1 MKAFFE
7 TFKHDTWVMPYLR
20 KYKKLLALTL
30 FLGLMTFFCGSA
42 LMFNSGYL
50 ISKAARHPYNILMIY
65 VPIVL
70 TRAFGIGRPAFRYA
84 ERITSH
90 NWVLR
95 IVSDFRKKLYQAV
108 AKHAVAI
115 RQNFQTGDVL
125 SILAD
130 DIDHIENLY
139 LRTVFPTVIAWLM
152 YLMIVIALGYFSWWF
167 GLLMLLM
174 LGLIIIAM
182 PLWSVLI
189 NGARESQSRKIQQTF
204 YTQLTDAVMGLGD
217 WLISGRKTDFYD
229 RQTAPIDEI
238 ARLRRADHRFQWWRD
253 FTIQLLF
260 GIICLAL
267 LIWSS
272 FYWTTNKASA
282 NWIAAFV
289 LSVFPLVD
297 AFQSVS
303 QGVSEWP
310 SYQRSIR
317 RVNALDTTPV
327 DETDQTVLT
336 EQFSGLRVAD
346 LDFQYEAGT
355 RPIFKKLNLSLAA
368 GEKLALLGPSG
379 TGKSTLLKLILG
391 DLTPTSG
398 SIQLNDVPISRLQNE
413 RAKLFGVLDQQP
425 YLFNTSIMNNVRMG
439 NPDATDAQV
448 KAALKAVELAPLIEG
463 LPDQYETVVEEGGAR
478 FSGGERQRIALAR
491 ILLQDAPIIILDEPT
506 VSLDPITESHLLATV
521 FRVLQDKTILWV
533 THHLA
538 GINYVDQVRFLEAGA
553 FDMAGTPQEL
563 YATAPRFKRL
573 YDLDQGHDEVRS

>member
-1 MKAFFE
+1 MKDFFA

-108 AKHAVAI
+108 EKHAVAI

-125 SILAD
+125 SLLAD

-139 LRTVFPTVIAWLM
+139 LRTVFPTVIALM
-152 YLMIVIALGYFSWWF
+152 MYVLIIIALGYFSWWF
-167 GLLMLLM
+167 GLLMLVL
-174 LGLIIIAM
+174 LGLVVIVM

-189 NGARESQSRKIQQTF
+189 NGARETQSRQIQQGF
-204 YTQLTDAVMGLGD
+204 YTQLTDSVMGLGD
-217 WLISGRKTDFYD
+217 WLIAGRQKDFYQ
-229 RQTAPIDEI
+229 RQTKPIAEI
-238 ARLRRADHRFQWWRD
+238 AALRRKDHQFQWWRD
-253 FTIQLLF
+253 FTIQLIF
-260 GIICLAL
+260 GVVCIAL

-272 FYWTTNKASA
+272 FYWTTNSASS
-282 NWIAAFV
+282 NWVAAFV

-317 RVNALDTTPV
+317 RVNALDTAPT
-327 DETDQTVLT
+327 DDHDQTVLT
-336 EQFSGLRVAD
+336 EPFQMLQVAD
-346 LDFQYEAGT
+346 LDFAYPGGHRQ
-355 RPIFKKLNLSLAA
+355 IFNHLDLTLKA
-368 GEKLALLGPSG
+368 GEKVALLGPSG

-391 DLTPTSG
+391 DLQPTSG
-398 SIQLNDVPISRLQNE
+398 DVQLNDVPISRLQNQ
-413 RAKLFGVLDQQP
+413 RAQLFGVLDQQP
-425 YLFNTSIMNNVRMG
+425 YLFNTTIMNNVRMG
-439 NPDATDAQV
+439 NEDASDDQV
-448 KAALKAVELAPLIEG
+448 KAALKAVELEPLIQG
-463 LPDQYETVVEEGGAR
+463 LPDGYDTIVEEGGAR
-478 FSGGERQRIALAR
+478 FSGGERQRLALAR

-538 GINYVDQVRFLEAGA
+538 GVENVDQVRFLEDGA
-553 FDMAGTPQEL
+553 FDMAGTPDEL
-563 YATAPRFKRL
+563 YQTAPRFKRL
-573 YDLDQGHDEVRS
+573 YDLDRGREA

>member
-1 MKAFFE
+1 MKNFFA
-7 TFKHDTWVMPYLR
+7 TFKRDTWVMPYLR

-108 AKHAVAI
+108 EKQAVAI

-125 SILAD
+125 SLLAD

-139 LRTVFPTVIAWLM
+139 LRTVFPTVIALM
-152 YLMIVIALGYFSWWF
+152 MYVLIVLALGVFSWWF

-174 LGLIIIAM
+174 LGLIVIVM
-182 PLWSVLI
+182 PLLSVLV
-189 NGARESQSRKIQQTF
+189 NGARETRSRQIQQTF

-217 WLISGRKTDFYD
+217 WLISGRQQDFND
-229 RQTAPIDEI
+229 RQTAPIDQI
-238 ARLRRADHRFQWWRD
+238 SSLRRADHQFQWWRD
-253 FTIQLLF
+253 FTIQIIF
-260 GIICLAL
+260 GVICLAL
-267 LIWSS
+267 IIWSS
-272 FYWTTNKASA
+272 FAWTQNDANA

-310 SYQRSIR
+310 SYQRSIV
-317 RVNALDTTPV
+317 RVNQLDTTPT
-327 DETDQTVLT
+327 DQRDQTVLT
-336 EQFSGLRVAD
+336 EPFNQLQVAN
-346 LDFQYEAGT
+346 LEFTYPEGT
-355 RPIFKKLNLSLAA
+355 RPIFKQLSLTLKA
-368 GEKLALLGPSG
+368 GEKVALLGPSG

-391 DLTPTSG
+391 DLQPNGG
-398 SIQLNDVPISRLQNE
+398 SVQLNDIPIARLQNE
-413 RAKLFGVLDQQP
+413 RAQLFGVLDQQP
-425 YLFNTSIMNNVRMG
+425 YLFNTTIMNNVRMG
-439 NPDATDAQV
+439 NLKATDDQV
-448 KAALKAVELAPLIEG
+448 KAALKAVELDHLIDS
-463 LPDQYETVVEEGGAR
+463 LPDGYETVVEEGGAR
-478 FSGGERQRIALAR
+478 FSGGERQRLALAR

-506 VSLDPITESHLLATV
+506 VSLDPITEAHLLATV
-521 FRVLQDKTILWV
+521 FKVLQDKTILWV

-538 GINYVDQVRFLEAGA
+538 GINYVDQVRFLEDGQ

-563 YATAPRFKRL
+563 YASAPRFKRL
-573 YDLDQGHDEVRS
+573 YDLDQGQE

>member
-20 KYKKLLALTL
+20 KYKKLLTLTL

-152 YLMIVIALGYFSWWF
+152 YLVIVIALGFFSWWF

-174 LGLIIIAM
+174 LGLIVIVM
-182 PLWSVLI
+182 PLWSVLL
-189 NGARESQSRKIQQTF
+189 NGARETQSRKIQQTF

-217 WLISGRKTDFYD
+217 WLISGRQADFND
-229 RQTAPIDEI
+229 RQTAPIDQI
-238 ARLRRADHRFQWWRD
+238 ATIRRADHRFQWWRD

-260 GIICLAL
+260 GVICLAL

-272 FYWTTNKASA
+272 FYWTTDKASS

-317 RVNALDTTPV
+317 RVNALDTTPT
-327 DETDQTVLT
+327 DETDQTSLT
-336 EQFSGLRVAD
+336 EPFSSLQVAD
-346 LDFQYEAGT
+346 LDFQYTAGN
-355 RPIFKKLNLSLAA
+355 RQIFKHLNLSLTA

-391 DLTPTSG
+391 DLQPTNG

-439 NPDATDAQV
+439 NPDATDEQV
-448 KAALKAVELAPLIEG
+448 KAALKSVELAPLIES
-463 LPDQYETVVEEGGAR
+463 LPAGYDTVVEEGGAR

-506 VSLDPITESHLLATV
+506 VSLDPITEAHLLATV

-538 GINYVDQVRFLEAGA
+538 GINYVDQVRFLEAGQ

-573 YDLDQGHDEVRS
+573 YDLDQGND

>member
-1 MKAFFE
+1 
-7 TFKHDTWVMPYLR
+7 
-20 KYKKLLALTL
+20 
-30 FLGLMTFFCGSA
+30 
-42 LMFNSGYL
+42 
-50 ISKAARHPYNILMIY
+50 
-65 VPIVL
+65 
-70 TRAFGIGRPAFRYA
+70 
-84 ERITSH
+84 
-90 NWVLR
+90 
-95 IVSDFRKKLYQAV
+95 
-108 AKHAVAI
+108 
-115 RQNFQTGDVL
+115 
-125 SILAD
+125 
-130 DIDHIENLY
+130 
-139 LRTVFPTVIAWLM
+139 
-152 YLMIVIALGYFSWWF
+152 
-167 GLLMLLM
+167 
-174 LGLIIIAM
+174 
-182 PLWSVLI
+182 
-189 NGARESQSRKIQQTF
+189 
-204 YTQLTDAVMGLGD
+204 MGLGD
-217 WLISGRKTDFYD
+217 WLISGRQTDFND

-238 ARLRRADHRFQWWRD
+238 ASLRRADHRFQWWRD

-260 GIICLAL
+260 GVICIAL

-272 FYWTTNKASA
+272 FYWTTDKASS

-317 RVNALDTTPV
+317 RVNALDTTPT

-336 EQFSGLRVAD
+336 ESFSQLQVAD
-346 LDFQYEAGT
+346 LDFQYAEANHQ
-355 RPIFKKLNLSLAA
+355 IFKHLNLTLTA

-391 DLTPTSG
+391 DLQPTNG
-398 SIQLNDVPISRLQNE
+398 SVQLNDVPISRLQNE
-413 RAKLFGVLDQQP
+413 RATLFGVLDQQP

-439 NPDATDAQV
+439 NPDATDAEV
-448 KAALKAVELAPLIEG
+448 KAALTSVELAPLIDG
-463 LPDQYETVVEEGGAR
+463 LPDGYETIVEEGGAR

-506 VSLDPITESHLLATV
+506 VSLDPITEAHLLATV

-538 GINYVDQVRFLEAGA
+538 GINYVDQVRFLEAGQ

-573 YDLDQGHDEVRS
+573 YDLDQGHE

>member
-1 MKAFFE
+1 MKNFFA
-7 TFKHDTWVMPYLR
+7 TFQHDTWVMPYLR

-50 ISKAARHPYNILMIY
+50 ISRAAQRPENILLIY

-108 AKHAVAI
+108 AKQAVAI

-125 SILAD
+125 SLLAD

-139 LRTVFPTVIAWLM
+139 LRTVFPTVIAWTM
-152 YLMIVIALGYFSWWF
+152 YVIIVLALGYFSWWF
-167 GLLMLLM
+167 GLLMVVL
-174 LGLIIIAM
+174 LGLIVVVM

-189 NGARESQSRKIQQTF
+189 NGAREAKSRKIQQQF
-204 YTQLTDAVMGLGD
+204 YTQLTDSVMGLSD
-217 WLISGRKTDFYD
+217 WVIAGRQADFNAQ
-229 RQTAPIDEI
+229 QTAPIEQI
-238 ARLRRADHRFQWWRD
+238 EALRQADHQFQWWRD

-260 GIICLAL
+260 GVICLAL
-267 LIWSS
+267 LGWSS
-272 FYWTTNKASA
+272 LYWTTNPASV

-310 SYQRSIR
+310 SYQRSIK
-317 RVNALDTTPV
+317 RVNQLDTTPP
-327 DETDQTVLT
+327 DESQQTQLT
-336 EQFSGLRVAD
+336 EPFQTLRVTQ
-346 LDFQYEAGT
+346 LGFQYDAT
-355 RPIFKKLNLSLAA
+355 QPAIFDHLDLTLQA
-368 GEKLALLGPSG
+368 GEKVALLGPSG

-391 DLTPTSG
+391 DLTPNAGT
-398 SIQLNDVPISRLQNE
+398 IQLNDVPISRLQTA
-413 RAKLFGVLDQQP
+413 RAALFGVLDQQP
-425 YLFNTSIMNNVRMG
+425 YLFNTSILNNVRMG
-439 NPDATDAQV
+439 NLQATDAAV
-448 KAALKAVELAPLIEG
+448 KAALVAVELGPLIDA
-463 LPDQYETVVEEGGAR
+463 LPAGMATLVEEGGTR
-478 FSGGERQRIALAR
+478 FSGGERQRMALAR

-506 VSLDPITESHLLATV
+506 VSLDPITEAHLLATI

-538 GINYVDQVRFLEAGA
+538 GIDYVDQVRFLEAGR
-553 FDMAGTPQEL
+553 FDMAGTPAEL

-573 YDLDQGHDEVRS
+573 YDLDRGRDA

>member
-1 MKAFFE
+1 MKAFFA

-70 TRAFGIGRPAFRYA
+70 TRAFGIGRPTFRYA

-152 YLMIVIALGYFSWWF
+152 YLIIVIALGYFSWWF
-167 GLLMLLM
+167 GLLMFLM
-174 LGLIIIAM
+174 LGLIVIIM
-182 PLWSVLI
+182 PLWSVLL
-189 NGARESQSRKIQQTF
+189 NGARETQSRKIQQTF

-217 WLISGRKTDFYD
+217 WLISGRQTDFND

-238 ARLRRADHRFQWWRD
+238 ASLRRADHRFQWWRD

-260 GIICLAL
+260 GVICIAL

-272 FYWTTNKASA
+272 FYWTTDKASS

-317 RVNALDTTPV
+317 RVNALDTTPT

-336 EQFSGLRVAD
+336 ESFSQLQVAD
-346 LDFQYEAGT
+346 LDFQYAEAN
-355 RPIFKKLNLSLAA
+355 RQIFKHLNLTLTA

-391 DLTPTSG
+391 DLQPTNG
-398 SIQLNDVPISRLQNE
+398 SVQLNDVPISRLQNE

-439 NPDATDAQV
+439 NPEATDAEV
-448 KAALKAVELAPLIEG
+448 KAALTSVELAPLIDG
-463 LPDQYETVVEEGGAR
+463 LPDGYNTVVEEGGAR

-506 VSLDPITESHLLATV
+506 VSLDPITEAHLLATV

-538 GINYVDQVRFLEAGA
+538 GINYVDQVRFLEAGQ

-573 YDLDQGHDEVRS
+573 YDLDQGHE

>member
-1 MKAFFE
+1 MKAFFA

-152 YLMIVIALGYFSWWF
+152 YLIIVIALGYFSWWF
-167 GLLMLLM
+167 GLLMFLM
-174 LGLIIIAM
+174 LGLIVIVM
-182 PLWSVLI
+182 PLWSVLL
-189 NGARESQSRKIQQTF
+189 NGARETQSRKIQQTF

-217 WLISGRKTDFYD
+217 WLISGRQTDFND

-238 ARLRRADHRFQWWRD
+238 ASLRRADHRFQWWRD

-260 GIICLAL
+260 GVICIAL

-272 FYWTTNKASA
+272 FYWTTDKASS

-317 RVNALDTTPV
+317 RVNALDTTPT

-336 EQFSGLRVAD
+336 ESFSQLQVAD
-346 LDFQYEAGT
+346 LDFQYAEANHQ
-355 RPIFKKLNLSLAA
+355 IFKHLNLTLTA

-391 DLTPTSG
+391 DLQPTNG
-398 SIQLNDVPISRLQNE
+398 SVQLNDVPISRLQNE
-413 RAKLFGVLDQQP
+413 RATLFGVLDQQP

-439 NPDATDAQV
+439 NPDATDAEV
-448 KAALKAVELAPLIEG
+448 KAALTSVELAPLIDG
-463 LPDQYETVVEEGGAR
+463 LPDGYETIVEEGGAR

-506 VSLDPITESHLLATV
+506 VSLDPITEAHLLATV

-538 GINYVDQVRFLEAGA
+538 GINYVDQVRFLEAGQ

-573 YDLDQGHDEVRS
+573 YDLDQGHE

>member
-115 RQNFQTGDVL
+115 RQDFQTGDVL

-139 LRTVFPTVIAWLM
+139 LRTVFPTVIAWVM
-152 YLMIVIALGYFSWWF
+152 YLIIVIALGFFSWWF

-174 LGLIIIAM
+174 LGLIVIVM
-182 PLWSVLI
+182 PLWSVLL
-189 NGARESQSRKIQQTF
+189 NGARETQSRKIQQTF

-217 WLISGRKTDFYD
+217 WLISGRQADFND
-229 RQTAPIDEI
+229 RQTAPIDQI
-238 ARLRRADHRFQWWRD
+238 ATIRRADHRFQWWRD

-260 GIICLAL
+260 GLICLAL

-272 FYWTTNKASA
+272 FYWTTNQASS

-317 RVNALDTTPV
+317 RVNALDTTPA
-327 DETDQTVLT
+327 DEIDQTSLT
-336 EQFSGLRVAD
+336 EPFSGLQVAD
-346 LDFQYEAGT
+346 LDFQYTASN
-355 RPIFKKLNLSLAA
+355 RQIFKHLNLRLNA

-391 DLTPTSG
+391 DLQPTNG

-439 NPDATDAQV
+439 NPDATDEQV
-448 KAALKAVELAPLIEG
+448 KAALKSVELAPLIES
-463 LPDQYETVVEEGGAR
+463 LPAGYDTVVEEGGAR

-506 VSLDPITESHLLATV
+506 VSLDPITEAHLLATV

-538 GINYVDQVRFLEAGA
+538 GINYVDQVRFLEAGQ

-573 YDLDQGHDEVRS
+573 YDLDQGND

>member
-1 MKAFFE
+1 MKDFFA

-108 AKHAVAI
+108 EKQAVAI

-125 SILAD
+125 SLLAD

-139 LRTVFPTVIAWLM
+139 LRTVFPTVIALM
-152 YLMIVIALGYFSWWF
+152 MYVLIVIALGYFSWWF
-167 GLLMLLM
+167 GLLMLLL
-174 LGLIIIAM
+174 LGLIVIVM
-182 PLWSVLI
+182 PLLSVLV
-189 NGARESQSRKIQQTF
+189 NGARETQSRAIQQTF

-217 WLISGRKTDFYD
+217 WLISGRRADFNA
-229 RQTAPIDEI
+229 RQAAPIDEI
-238 ARLRRADHRFQWWRD
+238 AQLRRADHQFQWWRD
-253 FTIQLLF
+253 FTIQLIF
-260 GIICLAL
+260 GVICLAL
-267 LIWSS
+267 MVWSS
-272 FYWTTNKASA
+272 FYWTSNRDSA

-310 SYQRSIR
+310 SYQRSIV
-317 RVNALDTTPV
+317 RVNDLDTAPV
-327 DETDQTVLT
+327 DDHDQTILT
-336 EQFSGLRVAD
+336 EPFSVLRVGQI
-346 LDFQYEAGT
+346 DFRYPAGQ
-355 RPIFKKLNLSLAA
+355 RQIFNQLSLTLKA

-391 DLTPTSG
+391 DLQPDAGT
-398 SIQLNDVPISRLQNE
+398 IQLNDVPIAHLQNE
-413 RAKLFGVLDQQP
+413 RAQLFGVLDQQP
-425 YLFNTSIMNNVRMG
+425 YLFNTTIMNNVRMG
-439 NPDATDAQV
+439 NLQATDDQV
-448 KAALKAVELAPLIEG
+448 KAALEAVELAPMIDA
-463 LPDQYETVVEEGGAR
+463 LPDGYDTMVAEGGAR
-478 FSGGERQRIALAR
+478 FSGGERQRLALAR

-506 VSLDPITESHLLATV
+506 VSLDPITEAHLLATV
-521 FRVLQDKTILWV
+521 FRVLHDKTILWV

-538 GINYVDQVRFLEAGA
+538 GINYVDQVRFLEDGQ

-573 YDLDQGHDEVRS
+573 YDLDQGRD

>member
-1 MKAFFE
+1 MKAFFA

-152 YLMIVIALGYFSWWF
+152 YLIIVIALGYFSWWF
-167 GLLMLLM
+167 GLLMFLM
-174 LGLIIIAM
+174 LGLIVIVM
-182 PLWSVLI
+182 PLWSVLL
-189 NGARESQSRKIQQTF
+189 NGARETQSRKIQQTF

-217 WLISGRKTDFYD
+217 WLISGRQTDFND

-238 ARLRRADHRFQWWRD
+238 ASLRRADHRFQWWRD

-260 GIICLAL
+260 GVICIAL

-272 FYWTTNKASA
+272 FYWTTDKASS

-317 RVNALDTTPV
+317 RVNALDTTPT

-336 EQFSGLRVAD
+336 ESFSQLQVAD
-346 LDFQYEAGT
+346 LDFQYAEAN
-355 RPIFKKLNLSLAA
+355 RQIFKHLNLTLTA

-391 DLTPTSG
+391 DLQPTNG
-398 SIQLNDVPISRLQNE
+398 SVQLNDVPISRLQNE

-439 NPDATDAQV
+439 NPEATDAEV
-448 KAALKAVELAPLIEG
+448 KAALTSVELAPLIDG
-463 LPDQYETVVEEGGAR
+463 LPDGYDTIVEEGGAR

-506 VSLDPITESHLLATV
+506 VSLDPITEAHLLATV

-538 GINYVDQVRFLEAGA
+538 GINYVDQVRFLEAGQ

-573 YDLDQGHDEVRS
+573 YDLDQGHE

>member
-1 MKAFFE
+1 MKAFFA
-7 TFKHDTWVMPYLR
+7 TFEHDTWVMPYLR

-125 SILAD
+125 SLLAD

-152 YLMIVIALGYFSWWF
+152 YLIIVIALGFFSWWF

-174 LGLIIIAM
+174 LGLVVIIM
-182 PLWSVLI
+182 PLWSVLL
-189 NGARESQSRKIQQTF
+189 NGARETQSRKIQQTF

-217 WLISGRKTDFYD
+217 WLISDRQADFES

-238 ARLRRADHRFQWWRD
+238 ASLRRADHRFQWWRD
-253 FTIQLLF
+253 FTIQLIF
-260 GIICLAL
+260 GVICIAL

-272 FYWTTNKASA
+272 FYWTTDKASS

-327 DETDQTVLT
+327 DETDQTILT
-336 EQFSGLRVAD
+336 EPFSSLQVAD
-346 LDFQYEAGT
+346 LDFQYAEAN
-355 RPIFKKLNLSLAA
+355 RQIFDHLNLTLTA

-391 DLTPTSG
+391 DLEPTHG
-398 SIQLNDVPISRLQNE
+398 SIQLNDVPVSRLQNE

-448 KAALKAVELAPLIEG
+448 KAALKSVELAPLIEG
-463 LPDQYETVVEEGGAR
+463 LPEGYDTVVEEGGAR

-506 VSLDPITESHLLATV
+506 VSLDPITEAHLLATV

-538 GINYVDQVRFLEAGA
+538 GINYVDQVRFLEAGQ

-573 YDLDQGHDEVRS
+573 YDLDQGHD

>member
-1 MKAFFE
+1 MKDFFG

-20 KYKKLLALTL
+20 KYKKLLALTI

-95 IVSDFRKKLYQAV
+95 IVSDFRKKLYQSV

-115 RQNFQTGDVL
+115 RQNFQTGDIL

-139 LRTVFPTVIAWLM
+139 LRTVFPTVIALIM
-152 YLMIVIALGYFSWWF
+152 YLIIVIALGYFSWWF
-167 GLLMLLM
+167 GLLMLLL
-174 LGLIIIAM
+174 LGLVVIVM
-182 PLWSVLI
+182 PLWSVLL
-189 NGARESQSRKIQQTF
+189 NGARESQSRKIQQSF
-204 YTQLTDAVMGLGD
+204 YTELTDAVMGLGD
-217 WLISGRKTDFYD
+217 WLISGRQKDFYD
-229 RQTAPIDEI
+229 REVQPIEQI
-238 ARLRRADHRFQWWRD
+238 AALRRQDHRFQWWRD
-253 FTIQLLF
+253 FTIQMIF
-260 GIICLAL
+260 GVICIAL

-272 FYWTTNKASA
+272 FYWTTDSASS

-297 AFQSVS
+297 ALLSVS

-317 RVNALDTTPV
+317 RVNALDTKPA
-327 DETDQTVLT
+327 DESDQTVLT
-336 EQFSGLRVAD
+336 EPFQVLQVAD
-346 LDFQYEAGT
+346 LDFSYSAGNHQ
-355 RPIFKKLNLSLAA
+355 IFDHLNLTLKA

-391 DLTPTSG
+391 DVQPDQG
-398 SIQLNDVPISRLQNE
+398 SVQLNDVPVSRLQNQ
-413 RAKLFGVLDQQP
+413 RAQLFGVLDQQP

-439 NPDATDAQV
+439 NEQASDEQV
-448 KAALKAVELAPLIEG
+448 KAALKAVELEPLIQS
-463 LPDQYETVVEEGGAR
+463 LPDGYETVVEEGGAR
-478 FSGGERQRIALAR
+478 FSGGERQRLALAR

-506 VSLDPITESHLLATV
+506 VSLDPITEAHLLTTV
-521 FRVLQDKTILWV
+521 FRVLHDKTILWV

-538 GINYVDQVRFLEAGA
+538 GVENVDQVRFLEDGQ
-553 FDMAGTPQEL
+553 FDMAGTPEEL

-573 YDLDQGHDEVRS
+573 YDLDRGRDA

>member
-1 MKAFFE
+1 
-7 TFKHDTWVMPYLR
+7 MPYLR
-20 KYKKLLALTL
+20 KYKKLLALTI

-95 IVSDFRKKLYQAV
+95 IVSDFRKKLYQSV

-115 RQNFQTGDVL
+115 RQNFQTGDIL

-139 LRTVFPTVIAWLM
+139 LRTVFPTVIALIM
-152 YLMIVIALGYFSWWF
+152 YLIIVIALGYFSWWF
-167 GLLMLLM
+167 GLLMLLL
-174 LGLIIIAM
+174 LGLVVIVM
-182 PLWSVLI
+182 PLWSVLL
-189 NGARESQSRKIQQTF
+189 NGARESQSRKIQQSF
-204 YTQLTDAVMGLGD
+204 YTELTDAVMGLGD
-217 WLISGRKTDFYD
+217 WLISGRQKDFYD
-229 RQTAPIDEI
+229 REVQPIEKI
-238 ARLRRADHRFQWWRD
+238 AALRRQDHRFQWWRD
-253 FTIQLLF
+253 FTIQMIF
-260 GIICLAL
+260 GVICIAL

-272 FYWTTNKASA
+272 FYWTTNSASS

-297 AFQSVS
+297 ALLSVS

-317 RVNALDTTPV
+317 RVNALDTKPT
-327 DETDQTVLT
+327 DESDQTVLT
-336 EQFSGLRVAD
+336 EPFQVLQVAD
-346 LDFQYEAGT
+346 LDFSYSAGNHQ
-355 RPIFKKLNLSLAA
+355 IFDHLNLTLKA

-391 DLTPTSG
+391 DVQPDQG
-398 SIQLNDVPISRLQNE
+398 SVQLNDVPVSRLQNQ
-413 RAKLFGVLDQQP
+413 RAQLFGVLDQQP

-439 NPDATDAQV
+439 NEQASDEQV
-448 KAALKAVELAPLIEG
+448 KAALKAVELEPLIQS
-463 LPDQYETVVEEGGAR
+463 LPDGYETVVEEGGAR
-478 FSGGERQRIALAR
+478 FSGGERQRLALAR

-506 VSLDPITESHLLATV
+506 VSLDPITEAHLLTTV
-521 FRVLQDKTILWV
+521 FRVLHDKTILWV

-538 GINYVDQVRFLEAGA
+538 GVENVDQVRFLEDGQ
-553 FDMAGTPQEL
+553 FDMAGTPEEL

-573 YDLDQGHDEVRS
+573 YDLDRGRDA

>member
-1 MKAFFE
+1 MKNFFA

-108 AKHAVAI
+108 EKHAVAI

-139 LRTVFPTVIAWLM
+139 LRTVFPTVIALLM
-152 YLMIVIALGYFSWWF
+152 YVIIVIALGFFSWWF

-174 LGLIIIAM
+174 LGLIIIVM
-182 PLWSVLI
+182 PLLSVLV
-189 NGARESQSRKIQQTF
+189 NGARETRSRQIQQTF

-217 WLISGRKTDFYD
+217 WLISGRQQDFYD
-229 RQTAPIDEI
+229 RQTAPIDQI
-238 ARLRRADHRFQWWRD
+238 ASLRRADHRFQWWRD
-253 FTIQLLF
+253 FTIQLIF
-260 GIICLAL
+260 GVICIAL
-267 LIWSS
+267 IIWSS
-272 FYWTTNKASA
+272 FVWTSNRDSA

-310 SYQRSIR
+310 SYQRSIV
-317 RVNALDTTPV
+317 RVNQLDTTPT
-327 DETDQTVLT
+327 DTHDQTVLT
-336 EQFSGLRVAD
+336 EPFQSLQVAD
-346 LDFQYEAGT
+346 VDFTYAAGT
-355 RPIFKKLNLSLAA
+355 RPIFNKLSLTLHA
-368 GEKLALLGPSG
+368 GEKVALLGPSG

-391 DLTPTSG
+391 DLQPNAG
-398 SIQLNDVPISRLQNE
+398 SIQLNDVPIARLQTE

-425 YLFNTSIMNNVRMG
+425 YLFNTTIMNNVRMG
-439 NPDATDAQV
+439 NLAATDDQV
-448 KAALKAVELAPLIEG
+448 KAALKAVELQDLIES
-463 LPDQYETVVEEGGAR
+463 LPDGYDTVVEEGGAR
-478 FSGGERQRIALAR
+478 FSGGERQRLALAR

-506 VSLDPITESHLLATV
+506 VSLDPITEAHLLATV
-521 FRVLQDKTILWV
+521 FRVLHDKTILWV

-538 GINYVDQVRFLEAGA
+538 GIDYVDQVRFLEAGQ

-573 YDLDQGHDEVRS
+573 YDLDQGHE

>member
-1 MKAFFE
+1 MKDFFG

-20 KYKKLLALTL
+20 KYKKLLALTI

-95 IVSDFRKKLYQAV
+95 IVSDFRKKLYQSV

-115 RQNFQTGDVL
+115 RQNFQTGDIL

-139 LRTVFPTVIAWLM
+139 LRTVFPTVIALIM
-152 YLMIVIALGYFSWWF
+152 YLIIVIALGYFSWWF
-167 GLLMLLM
+167 GLLMLLL
-174 LGLIIIAM
+174 LGLVVIVM
-182 PLWSVLI
+182 PLWSVLL
-189 NGARESQSRKIQQTF
+189 NGARESQSRKIQQSF
-204 YTQLTDAVMGLGD
+204 YTELTDAVMGLGD
-217 WLISGRKTDFYD
+217 WLISGRQKDFYD
-229 RQTAPIDEI
+229 REVQPIEKI
-238 ARLRRADHRFQWWRD
+238 AALRRQDHRFQWWRD
-253 FTIQLLF
+253 FTIQMIF
-260 GIICLAL
+260 GVICIAL

-272 FYWTTNKASA
+272 FYWTTNSASS

-297 AFQSVS
+297 ALLSVS

-317 RVNALDTTPV
+317 RVNALDTKPT
-327 DETDQTVLT
+327 DESDQTVLT
-336 EQFSGLRVAD
+336 EPFQVLQVAD
-346 LDFQYEAGT
+346 LDFSYSAGNHQ
-355 RPIFKKLNLSLAA
+355 IFDHLNLTLKA

-391 DLTPTSG
+391 DVQPDQG
-398 SIQLNDVPISRLQNE
+398 SVQLNDVPVSRLQNQ
-413 RAKLFGVLDQQP
+413 RAQLFGVLDQQP

-439 NPDATDAQV
+439 NEQASDEQV
-448 KAALKAVELAPLIEG
+448 KAALKAVELEPLIQS
-463 LPDQYETVVEEGGAR
+463 LPDGYETVVEEGGAR
-478 FSGGERQRIALAR
+478 FSGGERQRLALAR

-506 VSLDPITESHLLATV
+506 VSLDPITEAHLLTTV
-521 FRVLQDKTILWV
+521 FRVLHDKTILWV

-538 GINYVDQVRFLEAGA
+538 GVENVDQVRFLEDGQ
-553 FDMAGTPQEL
+553 FDMAGTPEEL

-573 YDLDQGHDEVRS
+573 YDLDRGRDA

>member
-1 MKAFFE
+1 
-7 TFKHDTWVMPYLR
+7 MPYLR
-20 KYKKLLALTL
+20 KYKKLLALTI

-95 IVSDFRKKLYQAV
+95 IVSDFRKKLYQSV

-115 RQNFQTGDVL
+115 RQNFQTGDIL

-139 LRTVFPTVIAWLM
+139 LRTVFPTVIALIM
-152 YLMIVIALGYFSWWF
+152 YLIIVIALGYFSWWF
-167 GLLMLLM
+167 GLLMLLL
-174 LGLIIIAM
+174 LGLVVIVM
-182 PLWSVLI
+182 PLWSVLL
-189 NGARESQSRKIQQTF
+189 NGARESQSRKIQQSF
-204 YTQLTDAVMGLGD
+204 YTELTDAVMGLGD
-217 WLISGRKTDFYD
+217 WLISGRQKDFYD
-229 RQTAPIDEI
+229 REVQPIEKI
-238 ARLRRADHRFQWWRD
+238 AALRRQDHRFQWWRD
-253 FTIQLLF
+253 FTIQMIF
-260 GIICLAL
+260 GVICIAL

-272 FYWTTNKASA
+272 FYWTTDSASS

-297 AFQSVS
+297 ALLSVS

-317 RVNALDTTPV
+317 RVNALDTKPA
-327 DETDQTVLT
+327 DESDQTVLT
-336 EQFSGLRVAD
+336 EPFQVLQVAD
-346 LDFQYEAGT
+346 LDFSYSAGNHQ
-355 RPIFKKLNLSLAA
+355 IFDHLNLTLKA

-391 DLTPTSG
+391 DVQPDQG
-398 SIQLNDVPISRLQNE
+398 SVQLNDVPVSRLQNQ
-413 RAKLFGVLDQQP
+413 RAQLFGVLDQQP

-439 NPDATDAQV
+439 NEQASDEQV
-448 KAALKAVELAPLIEG
+448 KAALKAVELEPLIQS
-463 LPDQYETVVEEGGAR
+463 LPDGYETVVEEGGAR
-478 FSGGERQRIALAR
+478 FSGGERQRLALAR
-491 ILLQDAPIIILDEPT
+491 ILLQNAPIIILDEPT
-506 VSLDPITESHLLATV
+506 VSLDPITEAHLLTTV
-521 FRVLQDKTILWV
+521 FRVLHDKTILWV

-538 GINYVDQVRFLEAGA
+538 GVENVDQVRFLEDGQ
-553 FDMAGTPQEL
+553 FDMAGTPEEL

-573 YDLDQGHDEVRS
+573 YDLDRGRDA

>member
-1 MKAFFE
+1 MKDFFG

-20 KYKKLLALTL
+20 KYKKLLALTI

-95 IVSDFRKKLYQAV
+95 IVSDFRKKLYQSV

-115 RQNFQTGDVL
+115 RQNFQTGDIL

-139 LRTVFPTVIAWLM
+139 LRTVFPTVIALIM
-152 YLMIVIALGYFSWWF
+152 YLIIVIALGYFSWWF
-167 GLLMLLM
+167 GLLMLLL
-174 LGLIIIAM
+174 LGLVVIVM
-182 PLWSVLI
+182 PLWSVLL
-189 NGARESQSRKIQQTF
+189 NGARESQSRKIQQSF
-204 YTQLTDAVMGLGD
+204 YTELTDAVMGLGD
-217 WLISGRKTDFYD
+217 WLISGRQKDFYD
-229 RQTAPIDEI
+229 REVQPIEQI
-238 ARLRRADHRFQWWRD
+238 AALRRQDHRFQWWRD
-253 FTIQLLF
+253 FTIQMIF
-260 GIICLAL
+260 GVICIAL

-272 FYWTTNKASA
+272 FYWTTDSASS

-297 AFQSVS
+297 ALLSVS

-317 RVNALDTTPV
+317 RVNALDTKPA
-327 DETDQTVLT
+327 DESDQTVLT
-336 EQFSGLRVAD
+336 EPFQVLQVAD
-346 LDFQYEAGT
+346 LDFSYSAENHQ
-355 RPIFKKLNLSLAA
+355 IFDHLNLTLKA

-391 DLTPTSG
+391 DVQPDQG
-398 SIQLNDVPISRLQNE
+398 SVQLNDVPVSRLQNQ
-413 RAKLFGVLDQQP
+413 RAQLFGVLDQQP

-439 NPDATDAQV
+439 NEQASDEQV
-448 KAALKAVELAPLIEG
+448 KAALKAVELEPLIQS
-463 LPDQYETVVEEGGAR
+463 LPDGYETVVEEGGAR
-478 FSGGERQRIALAR
+478 FSGGERQRLALAR

-506 VSLDPITESHLLATV
+506 VSLDPITEAHLLTTV
-521 FRVLQDKTILWV
+521 FRVLHDKTILWV

-538 GINYVDQVRFLEAGA
+538 GVENVDQVRFLEDGQ
-553 FDMAGTPQEL
+553 FDMAGTPEEL

-573 YDLDQGHDEVRS
+573 YDLDRGRDA

>member
-1 MKAFFE
+1 MKDFFA
-7 TFKHDTWVMPYLR
+7 TFKHDSWVMPYLR

-125 SILAD
+125 SLLAD

-139 LRTVFPTVIAWLM
+139 LRTVFPTVIALIM
-152 YLMIVIALGYFSWWF
+152 YVLIVLALGYFTWWF
-167 GLLMLLM
+167 GLLMLLL
-174 LGLIIIAM
+174 LGLVVIVM
-182 PLWSVLI
+182 PLWSVLL
-189 NGARESQSRKIQQTF
+189 NGARESQSRQIQQGF

-217 WLISGRKTDFYD
+217 WLISGRQRDFYD
-229 RQTAPIDEI
+229 RQTQPIEQI
-238 ARLRRADHRFQWWRD
+238 AALRRQDHRFQWWRD
-253 FTIQLLF
+253 FTIQMVF
-260 GIICLAL
+260 GVICLAL
-267 LIWSS
+267 LVWSS
-272 FYWTTNKASA
+272 FYWTTDKASS

-297 AFQSVS
+297 ALLSVS

-317 RVNALDTTPV
+317 RVNALDTAPV
-327 DETDQTVLT
+327 DESDQTVLT
-336 EQFSGLRVAD
+336 EPFQVLRVAD
-346 LDFQYEAGT
+346 LNFQYPAGD
-355 RPIFKKLNLSLAA
+355 RPIFDHLNLTLQA

-391 DLTPTSG
+391 DLQPDDG
-398 SIQLNDVPISRLQNE
+398 SVQLNDVPVSRLQNQ
-413 RAKLFGVLDQQP
+413 RAQLFGVLDQQP
-425 YLFNTSIMNNVRMG
+425 YLFNTSILNNVRMG
-439 NPDATDAQV
+439 NERATDEQV
-448 KAALKAVELAPLIEG
+448 KAALKAVELEPLIQT
-463 LPDQYETVVEEGGAR
+463 LPDGYETVVEEGGAR
-478 FSGGERQRIALAR
+478 FSGGERQRLALAR

-506 VSLDPITESHLLATV
+506 VSLDPITEAHLLTTV
-521 FRVLQDKTILWV
+521 FRVLHDKTILWV

-538 GINYVDQVRFLEAGA
+538 GVENVDQVRFLEAGK
-553 FDMAGTPQEL
+553 FDMAGTPDEL
-563 YATAPRFKRL
+563 YANAPRFKRL
-573 YDLDQGHDEVRS
+573 YDLDRGRDAS

>member
-1 MKAFFE
+1 MKAFFA

-152 YLMIVIALGYFSWWF
+152 YLIIVIALGYFSWWF
-167 GLLMLLM
+167 GLLMFLM
-174 LGLIIIAM
+174 LGLIVIIM
-182 PLWSVLI
+182 PLWSVLL
-189 NGARESQSRKIQQTF
+189 NGARETQSRKIQQTF

-217 WLISGRKTDFYD
+217 WLISGRQTDFND

-238 ARLRRADHRFQWWRD
+238 ASLRRADHRFQWWRD

-260 GIICLAL
+260 GVICIAL

-272 FYWTTNKASA
+272 FYWTTDKASS

-317 RVNALDTTPV
+317 RVNALDTTPT

-336 EQFSGLRVAD
+336 ESFSQLQVAD
-346 LDFQYEAGT
+346 LDFQYAEANHQ
-355 RPIFKKLNLSLAA
+355 IFKHLNLTLTA

-391 DLTPTSG
+391 DLQPTNG
-398 SIQLNDVPISRLQNE
+398 SVQLNDVPISRLQNE
-413 RAKLFGVLDQQP
+413 RATLFGVLDQQP

-439 NPDATDAQV
+439 NPDATDAEV
-448 KAALKAVELAPLIEG
+448 KAALTSVELAPLIDG
-463 LPDQYETVVEEGGAR
+463 LPDGYETIVEEGGAR

-506 VSLDPITESHLLATV
+506 VSLDPITEAHLLATV

-538 GINYVDQVRFLEAGA
+538 GINYVDQVRFLEAGQ

-573 YDLDQGHDEVRS
+573 YDLDQGHE

>member
-272 FYWTTNKASA
+272 FYWTTNQASA

-573 YDLDQGHDEVRS
+573 YDLDQGHDEV

>member
-1 MKAFFE
+1 MKDFLT

-139 LRTVFPTVIAWLM
+139 LRTVFPTVIAWTM
-152 YLMIVIALGYFSWWF
+152 YLIIVIALGYFSWWF

-174 LGLIIIAM
+174 LGLIVIVM

-217 WLISGRKTDFYD
+217 WLISGRQADFND
-229 RQTAPIDEI
+229 RQTAPIDQI
-238 ARLRRADHRFQWWRD
+238 ADLRRADHRFQWWRD

-260 GIICLAL
+260 GVICIAL

-272 FYWTTNKASA
+272 FYWTSNAASA

-317 RVNALDTTPV
+317 RVNALDTTPT
-327 DETDQTVLT
+327 DETDQTTLT
-336 EQFSGLRVAD
+336 EPFSVLQVAD
-346 LDFQYEAGT
+346 LNFQYQEGS
-355 RPIFKKLNLSLAA
+355 RQIFKQLNLSLQA

-379 TGKSTLLKLILG
+379 TGKSTLLKLVLG
-391 DLTPTSG
+391 DLQPTAG
-398 SIQLNDVPISRLQNE
+398 TVQLNDVPISRLQTE

-448 KAALKAVELAPLIEG
+448 KAALKSVELAPLIEG
-463 LPDQYETVVEEGGAR
+463 LPDQYDTVVEEGGAR

-521 FRVLQDKTILWV
+521 FRVLHDKTILWV

-538 GINYVDQVRFLEAGA
+538 GINYVDQVRFLEAGE

-573 YDLDQGHDEVRS
+573 YDLDQGHD

>member
-1 MKAFFE
+1 MKDFFG

-20 KYKKLLALTL
+20 KYKKLLTLTI

-95 IVSDFRKKLYQAV
+95 IVSDFRKKLYQSV

-115 RQNFQTGDVL
+115 RQNFQTGDIL

-139 LRTVFPTVIAWLM
+139 LRTVFPTVIALIM
-152 YLMIVIALGYFSWWF
+152 YLIIVIALGYFSWWF
-167 GLLMLLM
+167 GLLMLLL
-174 LGLIIIAM
+174 LGLVVIVM
-182 PLWSVLI
+182 PLWSVLL
-189 NGARESQSRKIQQTF
+189 NGARESQSRKIQQSF
-204 YTQLTDAVMGLGD
+204 YTELTDAVMGLGD
-217 WLISGRKTDFYD
+217 WLISGRQKDFYD
-229 RQTAPIDEI
+229 REVQPIEQI
-238 ARLRRADHRFQWWRD
+238 AALRRQDHRFQWWRD
-253 FTIQLLF
+253 FTIQMIF
-260 GIICLAL
+260 GVICIAL

-272 FYWTTNKASA
+272 FYWTTNSASS

-297 AFQSVS
+297 ALLSVS

-317 RVNALDTTPV
+317 RVNALDTKPT
-327 DETDQTVLT
+327 DESDQTVLT
-336 EQFSGLRVAD
+336 EPFQVLQVAD
-346 LDFQYEAGT
+346 LDFSYSAGNHQ
-355 RPIFKKLNLSLAA
+355 IFDHLNLTLKA

-391 DLTPTSG
+391 DVQPDQG
-398 SIQLNDVPISRLQNE
+398 SVQLNDVPVSRLQNQ
-413 RAKLFGVLDQQP
+413 RAQLFGVLDQQP

-439 NPDATDAQV
+439 NEQASDEQV
-448 KAALKAVELAPLIEG
+448 KAALKAVELEPLIQS
-463 LPDQYETVVEEGGAR
+463 LPDGYETVVEEGGAR
-478 FSGGERQRIALAR
+478 FSGGERQRLALAR

-506 VSLDPITESHLLATV
+506 VSLDPITEAHLLTTV
-521 FRVLQDKTILWV
+521 FRVLHDKTILWV

-538 GINYVDQVRFLEAGA
+538 GVENVDQVRFLEDGQ
-553 FDMAGTPQEL
+553 FDMAGTPEEL

-573 YDLDQGHDEVRS
+573 YDLDRGRDA

>member
-1 MKAFFE
+1 MKAFFA

-152 YLMIVIALGYFSWWF
+152 YLIIVIALGYFSWWF
-167 GLLMLLM
+167 GLLMFLM
-174 LGLIIIAM
+174 LGLIVIVM
-182 PLWSVLI
+182 PLWSVLL
-189 NGARESQSRKIQQTF
+189 NGARETQSRKIQQTF

-217 WLISGRKTDFYD
+217 WLISGRQTDFND

-238 ARLRRADHRFQWWRD
+238 ASLRRADHRFQWWRD

-260 GIICLAL
+260 GVICIAL

-272 FYWTTNKASA
+272 FYWTTDKASS

-317 RVNALDTTPV
+317 RVNALDTTPT

-336 EQFSGLRVAD
+336 ESFSRLQVAD
-346 LDFQYEAGT
+346 LDFQYAEANHQ
-355 RPIFKKLNLSLAA
+355 IFKHLNLTLTA

-391 DLTPTSG
+391 DLQPTNG
-398 SIQLNDVPISRLQNE
+398 SVQLNDVPISRLQNE
-413 RAKLFGVLDQQP
+413 RATLFGVLDQQP

-439 NPDATDAQV
+439 NPDAMDAEV
-448 KAALKAVELAPLIEG
+448 KAALTSVELAPLIDG
-463 LPDQYETVVEEGGAR
+463 LPDGYDTIVEEGGAR

-506 VSLDPITESHLLATV
+506 VSLDPITEAHLLATV

-538 GINYVDQVRFLEAGA
+538 GINYVDQVRFLEAGQ

-573 YDLDQGHDEVRS
+573 YDLDQGHE

>member
-1 MKAFFE
+1 MKDFFG

-20 KYKKLLALTL
+20 KYKKLLALTI

-95 IVSDFRKKLYQAV
+95 IVSDFRKKLYQSV

-115 RQNFQTGDVL
+115 RQNFQTGDIL

-139 LRTVFPTVIAWLM
+139 LRTVFPTVIALIM
-152 YLMIVIALGYFSWWF
+152 YLIIVIALGYFSWWF
-167 GLLMLLM
+167 GLLMLLL
-174 LGLIIIAM
+174 LGLVVIVM
-182 PLWSVLI
+182 PLWSVLL
-189 NGARESQSRKIQQTF
+189 NGARESQSRKIQQSF
-204 YTQLTDAVMGLGD
+204 YTELTDAVMGLGD
-217 WLISGRKTDFYD
+217 WLISGRQKDFYD
-229 RQTAPIDEI
+229 REVQPIEQI
-238 ARLRRADHRFQWWRD
+238 AALRRQDHRFQWWRD
-253 FTIQLLF
+253 FTIQMIF
-260 GIICLAL
+260 GVICIAL

-272 FYWTTNKASA
+272 FYWTTNSASS

-297 AFQSVS
+297 ALLSVS

-317 RVNALDTTPV
+317 RVNALDTKPA
-327 DETDQTVLT
+327 DESDQTVLT
-336 EQFSGLRVAD
+336 EPFQVLQVAD
-346 LDFQYEAGT
+346 LDFSYSAENHQ
-355 RPIFKKLNLSLAA
+355 IFDHLNLTLKA

-391 DLTPTSG
+391 DVQPDQG
-398 SIQLNDVPISRLQNE
+398 SVQLNDVPVSRLQNQ
-413 RAKLFGVLDQQP
+413 RAQLFGVLDQQP

-439 NPDATDAQV
+439 NEQASDEQV
-448 KAALKAVELAPLIEG
+448 KAALKAVELEPLIQS
-463 LPDQYETVVEEGGAR
+463 LPDGYETVVEEGGAR
-478 FSGGERQRIALAR
+478 FSGGERQRLALAR

-506 VSLDPITESHLLATV
+506 VSLDPITEAHLLTTV
-521 FRVLQDKTILWV
+521 FRVLHDKTILWV

-538 GINYVDQVRFLEAGA
+538 GVENVDQVRFLEDGQ
-553 FDMAGTPQEL
+553 FDMAGTPEEL

-573 YDLDQGHDEVRS
+573 YDLDRGRDA

>member
-1 MKAFFE
+1 MKNFFT
-7 TFKHDTWVMPYLR
+7 TFQHDTWVMPYLR

-50 ISKAARHPYNILMIY
+50 ISRAAQRPENILLIY

-108 AKHAVAI
+108 AKQAVAI

-125 SILAD
+125 SLLAD

-139 LRTVFPTVIAWLM
+139 LRTVFPTVIAWTM
-152 YLMIVIALGYFSWWF
+152 YVIIILALGYFSWWF
-167 GLLMLLM
+167 GLLMLVL
-174 LGLIIIAM
+174 LGLIVVVM

-189 NGARESQSRKIQQTF
+189 NGARETKSRKVQQQF
-204 YTQLTDAVMGLGD
+204 YTQLTDSVMGLSD
-217 WLISGRKTDFYD
+217 WVIAGRQADFNAQ
-229 RQTAPIDEI
+229 QTAPIEQI
-238 ARLRRADHRFQWWRD
+238 ETLRQADHQFQWWRD

-260 GIICLAL
+260 GVICLAL
-267 LIWSS
+267 LGWSS
-272 FYWTTNKASA
+272 LYWTTNAASV

-310 SYQRSIR
+310 SYQRSIQ
-317 RVNALDTTPV
+317 RVNQLDTTPT
-327 DETDQTVLT
+327 DESQQTQLT
-336 EQFSGLRVAD
+336 EPFQTLQVVQ
-346 LDFQYEAGT
+346 LDFQYDAT
-355 RPIFKKLNLSLAA
+355 QPAIFNHLDLTLQA
-368 GEKLALLGPSG
+368 GEKVALLGPSG

-391 DLTPTSG
+391 DLTPSAGT
-398 SIQLNDVPISRLQNE
+398 IQLNDVPISRLQTS
-413 RAKLFGVLDQQP
+413 RAALFGVLDQQP
-425 YLFNTSIMNNVRMG
+425 YLFNTSILNNVRMG
-439 NPDATDAQV
+439 NLQATDAAV
-448 KAALKAVELAPLIEG
+448 KAALVAVELGPLIDA
-463 LPDQYETVVEEGGAR
+463 LPAGMATLVEEGGTR

-506 VSLDPITESHLLATV
+506 VSLDPITEAHLLATI

-538 GINYVDQVRFLEAGA
+538 GIDYVDQVRFLEAGQ
-553 FDMAGTPQEL
+553 FDMAGTPAEL

-573 YDLDQGHDEVRS
+573 YDLDHGRDA